1 MEALKLKAIAHEGK
15 LTVEV
20 PEEFDEKELE
30 VIVLYANTQAFKTHD
45 DEPVKK
51 FHEMPVEER
60 LKVLEQYKGTAKFP
74 DFPISK
80 YDVYDQ

>member
-1 MEALKLKAIAHEGK
+1 MEALKLKGIAHEGK

-30 VIVLYANTQAFKTHD
+30 VIVLFSREQAMERNN

-51 FHEMPVEER
+51 FHEMPVDER